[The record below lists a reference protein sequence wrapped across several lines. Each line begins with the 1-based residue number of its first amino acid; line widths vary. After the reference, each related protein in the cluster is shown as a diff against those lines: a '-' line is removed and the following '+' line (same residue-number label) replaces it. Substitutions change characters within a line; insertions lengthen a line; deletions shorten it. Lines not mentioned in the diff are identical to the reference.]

1 MFDARPRSQIISEP
15 ALQTRTLEA
24 TTGGSSVEQ
33 GSSVEML
40 SSGRSNNN
48 QNKRT
53 KWKHLYITRMVQ
65 QAGKSGPDCAK
76 GNTVRFLCQTC
87 VLCQS
92 YLTMC

>member
-53 KWKHLYITRMVQ
+53 E
-65 QAGKSGPDCAK
+65 
-76 GNTVRFLCQTC
+76 
-87 VLCQS
+87 
-92 YLTMC
+92 